1 VTIDGVRRP
10 RRATTVELLAYLALH
25 PEGASRDELLEA
37 MWPNEDPRRTRSR
50 LWQSVSEA
58 RRLLGDGFERDG
70 ERYRLDRTRLAVD
83 TDELDALAARLQ
95 TAPAGDVGPLVERAL
110 VLWRGRPLDGTDY
123 AWGDAHIRQLEA
135 TLSKLAGEAALLR
148 LAAGDAHGALRV
160 AEQGLSFDDLNEA
173 FTRIALEAEAVLGR
187 RDAVTARYEAFRE
200 QLDERL
206 GLEPERATRMLYR
219 QLLSQE

>member
-1 VTIDGVRRP
+1 
-10 RRATTVELLAYLALH
+10 
-25 PEGASRDELLEA
+25 
-37 MWPNEDPRRTRSR
+37 
-50 LWQSVSEA
+50 VSEA